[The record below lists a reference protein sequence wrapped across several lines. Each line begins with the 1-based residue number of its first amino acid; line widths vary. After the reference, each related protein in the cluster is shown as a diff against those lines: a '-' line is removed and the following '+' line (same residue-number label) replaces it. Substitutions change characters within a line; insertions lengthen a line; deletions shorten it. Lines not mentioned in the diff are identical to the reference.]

1 MLQWRYE
8 AFLRLATINAAS
20 DRGGTLKERG
30 AFIMKKFLKV
40 FGNFVGATSDKAEG
54 GKDPIGSIDGD
65 NFSADEI
72 LSGLRTSVEEFYQEE
87 SDDARAA
94 AAADGLP
101 IRDPAGFAYKIGHTR
116 EGVPAPASCI
126 MVTYQRRLGDELL
139 TFPEFIQLLPEPE
152 NCGTWNPYRRVA
164 KLVSIDDEGNA
175 DFFSLPPDLAEMV
188 LEEWSS
194 YERAYAAEYG
204 KYVKLPHA
212 RRRTMGNRIETVD
225 DLSTRQL
232 SEIIERSQGQYTA
245 RTLSFLSPD
254 ELRSVVDEY
263 CTPDEPVEPQHGQT
277 AQAVSD
283 DTDDADDGGIAA
295 IADDDQEAGSDTA
308 DNPVNI
314 TEQSDSSDID
324 TVVDADVADGDD
336 HSAFSGDGDSDE
348 GLIEFVDR
356 MVNSCCDQETSLHY
370 MLLTPEQETL
380 LKMSLDTFY
389 KEGIEPKPARVK
401 AIVKKI
407 YLG

>member
-1 MLQWRYE
+1 
-8 AFLRLATINAAS
+8 
-20 DRGGTLKERG
+20 
-30 AFIMKKFLKV
+30 MKKILKV
-40 FGNFVGATSDKAEG
+40 FGNFVGAASDKAED
-54 GKDPIGSIDGD
+54 GKELIGSTGSDD
-65 NFSADEI
+65 FSAGEI
-72 LSGLRTSVEEFYQEE
+72 LNELKTSVEEFYQEE

-126 MVTYQRRLGDELL
+126 MVMYQRRLGDELL
-139 TFPEFIQLLPEPE
+139 MFPEFIQLLPEPE

-175 DFFSLPPDLAEMV
+175 EFFSLPPNLVKTV

-263 CTPDEPVEPQHGQT
+263 CTPEEPAESQHDQT

-283 DTDDADDGGIAA
+283 DADDANDTDGDTATVTDDG
-295 IADDDQEAGSDTA
+295 QEAGSDAA
-308 DNPVNI
+308 DNPAST
-314 TEQSDSSDID
+314 TEQGDVETTVD
-324 TVVDADVADGDD
+324 VVDAIDGDGSDNGDD